1 MAKKKKSKK
10 SSKKSQAQSGFQL
23 KEGLVAEIIAIL
35 LIILAV
41 LLLVA
46 GFGFGGV
53 FPTTAFRWTGFIFG
67 MASYVFPFC
76 LIYIAY
82 VIFSSENHKAPW
94 TTYVGLFMILMAISG
109 LFHIRFDSELARLM
123 VIDNDIAGGGLFGYG
138 LDQLLLALLNRT
150 TSVIVLVGM
159 ILIGSILSFNVT
171 IKAVFD
177 AMKARRED
185 RQLAED
191 SSSGA
196 ISMVNKKELKPSGSG
211 LRLNSSV
218 PLARPDDSKSS
229 KKTEAASKEEPAA
242 LTASSDPDWNF
253 PDVKLLEAA
262 SGKADAGDWKG
273 NADIIKQTLSDFGI
287 EVEMDAVNVGHRVT
301 QYTLKPQSG
310 VRLTKITALEQNIAL
325 NLAAE
330 SIRIEAPIPGKRLVG
345 IEVPNQKSA
354 IVRLRS
360 ILESKQWSGNRSPL
374 PIGIGQ
380 DISGDSMVASLDK
393 MPHVLVAGQT
403 GSGKSIM
410 INSLLCS
417 LLYRNSP
424 SDMKLILV
432 DPKQVELNLYNDIP
446 HLLTPVI
453 TQPEKCIS
461 ALKWA
466 VAEMERRYSTLAEKG
481 KRNIAEFNALKNE
494 EEMPYIVIVIDE
506 LADLMMV
513 AARDVES
520 LIVRLAQKA
529 RATGIH
535 LVLATQ
541 RPSVDV
547 ITGLI
552 KANIP
557 ARIAFTTT
565 SQVDSRTILDQ
576 AGAEK
581 LLGKGDM
588 LFTAPDISKPRRIQ
602 GVLIEEKEVK
612 QITDH
617 IRMERAPEYN
627 HDIITQPVQ
636 LGGKGGVVADM
647 DTGDS
652 EYPDAVKVVVDAG
665 KASASMLQ
673 RRLRVGYAKA
683 ARLIETM
690 EEQGIVGPADGS
702 RPRDVLITSL
712 DELDG
717 DDTEEA
723 T

>member
-23 KEGLVAEIIAIL
+23 KEGLVAEIIAIM

-185 RQLAED
+185 RQQAED
-191 SSSGA
+191 SSSSA
-196 ISMVNKKELKPSGSG
+196 VSMVNKKELKPSGSG

-218 PLARPDDSKSS
+218 PLTRPDDSKSS
-229 KKTEAASKEEPAA
+229 KKTEAASREEPAA

-253 PDVKLLEAA
+253 PDVKLLETA

-287 EVEMDAVNVGHRVT
+287 EVEMDAVNVGPRVT

-588 LFTAPDISKPRRIQ
+588 LFTTPDISKPRRIQ

-702 RPRDVLITSL
+702 RPREVLITSL

-717 DDTEEA
+717 DDTEE
-723 T
+723 TT